1 MEYTAIFR
9 FISFL
14 FVGKGDCVTIIDT
27 QGMHDTE
34 NRTCVFTREI
44 ASMVKSLKGESQNF
58 HERIARTSPNKWNC
72 KSYHETLVASKMEK
86 GDTLVVHSVV
96 LQCYSLYEFSW
107 LP

>member
-58 HERIARTSPNKWNC
+58 HERIARTSPNNWNLSVNLYLYMNR
-72 KSYHETLVASKMEK
+72 KSLNSTFHRN
-86 GDTLVVHSVV
+86 
-96 LQCYSLYEFSW
+96 
-107 LP
+107 